1 MLLGAVLM
9 TVGCGSGKYV
19 SADRDLEEIYVG
31 KTYYE
36 IVGDFGRPDATM
48 QDGMEGTKAAYNA
61 VSLSGTRAAGLYKE
75 HKMRNRITKR
85 EGAPTGG
92 VTFSFGAD
100 MKCYAVDSDFQ
111 RERTKEVKEE
121 KPVEQTDNRLPV
133 KIKPKVPRTIDYP
146 YYVSKSPFAENISI
160 EKVEV
165 ERKYLKIYFMYRD
178 RTPEHATPT
187 DDGLFIMPEVYVED
201 CATLKRYNMTDHS
214 GIALYPDRSY
224 FAENQGGYDILL
236 YSLTFEPL
244 SESTEY
250 IDIIEPGHSG
260 YNFYRVDIRTP
271 MSTKEELKNK

>member
-85 EGAPTGG
+85 EDAPTGG

-201 CATLKRYNMTDHS
+201 CATLKRYNMIDHS
-214 GIALYPDRSY
+214 GIALYPERSY